1 MPRDLTNAY
10 DAEAPSTSVSTI
22 ARGQLSRRHLIGGL
36 LSAAAIGVAAPAHVA
51 ARGRAADGASR
62 TTGAL
67 RTSTSPIRIGSNE
80 NPVGLCP
87 AAKEAFLGAAAE
99 ANRYPGRAGQALMDA
114 IAKQHQVEPAWILV
128 TPGSGELLRAATV
141 AYTGPAKSLVVAA
154 PTFEAPGRV
163 AAALGAPVQ
172 AVPVTGDGRLDLDA
186 MAAKAAG
193 AGLFFVCNPNNP
205 TGSHVATASVAAFVA
220 RTKAAAPESRI
231 LVDEA
236 YFEYVDDPAYTSAVP
251 LIATDKRV
259 LVTRTFSKIF
269 GMAGLRVGY
278 VIAHPDTIADLRKQG
293 SSGTL
298 TGASLAAAAA
308 ALSDPSHL
316 GPERARNTAA
326 RAFTREKFETAGFRV
341 LPSSANFVMIDI
353 KRDAGAFQALCRQ
366 QQIQIARPFPPLT
379 TCVRVSI
386 GTMAEMQEAVPAML
400 SLLAAPPPMSARAD
414 VAPGFD
420 DLHLAGGAC

>member
-1 MPRDLTNAY
+1 MSPPLSTRARLMPA
-10 DAEAPSTSVSTI
+10 
-22 ARGQLSRRHLIGGL
+22 
-36 LSAAAIGVAAPAHVA
+36 
-51 ARGRAADGASR
+51 
-62 TTGAL
+62 
-67 RTSTSPIRIGSNE
+67 SPIRKLMPLADDAKRRGVHIYHLNIGQPDIETPAVMRERLGQIHDRVLAYTPSAGTPEYLHSLQTYYRGVGIELGLDELMATTGGSEAILFALLACANE
-80 NPVGLCP
+80 GDDVLV
-87 AAKEAFLGAAAE
+87 
-99 ANRYPGRAGQALMDA
+99 
-114 IAKQHQVEPAWILV
+114 VEPFYTNYSAFATMAGVHLV
-128 TPGSGELLRAATV
+128 PLTARAEDGFHLPERAAWERARTPR
-141 AYTGPAKSLVVAA
+141 T
-154 PTFEAPGRV
+154 R
-163 AAALGAPVQ
+163 
-172 AVPVTGDGRLDLDA
+172 AVIL
-186 MAAKAAG
+186 
-193 AGLFFVCNPNNP
+193 CNPNNP
-205 TGSHVATASVAAFVA
+205 TGASVPATAVASFVA
-220 RTKAAAPESRI
+220 MVKAAAPDAKI

-316 GPERARNTAA
+316 APERARNTAA
-326 RAFTREKFETAGFRV
+326 RGFTREKFESAGFRV